1 MVIRTQDLKVLFR
14 ARKVIGQ
21 LAAEGLA
28 VVPSL
33 EPVIAMAR
41 QRLEAQKG
49 RQRYLLEML
58 PYSVAYAL
66 PGISGRFVVEFPS
79 ATCIELQVGIPAWVQ
94 ILDLE
99 RRHGER
105 AIRLLQDTGAGF
117 KDQEYWL

>member
-1 MVIRTQDLKVLFR
+1 MLFR

-21 LAAEGLA
+21 LAVEGLA

-33 EPVIAMAR
+33 EPVIAVAR
-41 QRLEAQKG
+41 QGLEAQKG
-49 RQRYLLEML
+49 RRRYLLEML

-66 PGISGRFVVEFPS
+66 PGISGRFVVELS
-79 ATCIELQVGIPAWVQ
+79 RAGCTELQDGIPVWVQ

-105 AIRLLQDTGAGF
+105 AIRLLHDTGAGLE
-117 KDQEYWL
+117 DQEYWL